1 MLSNEWKLPKS
12 FLSENNTKL
21 IRINPDNEESCE
33 GVVKINFGAKKA
45 LKMLN
50 S

>member
-21 IRINPDNEESCE
+21 IRINPDNEVDCE
-33 GVVKINFGAKKA
+33 GIIKINFGAKKA
-45 LKMLN
+45 LKML